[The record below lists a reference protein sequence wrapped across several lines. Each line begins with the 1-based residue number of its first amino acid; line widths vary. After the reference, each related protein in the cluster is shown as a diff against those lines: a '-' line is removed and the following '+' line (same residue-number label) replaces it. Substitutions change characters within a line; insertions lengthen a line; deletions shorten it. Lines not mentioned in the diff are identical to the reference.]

1 MGHLVELI
9 KAAGV
14 ICAVGLLGFVGVTT
28 IKDFKDRKEL
38 SEILDTDGD
47 GKLSYEEI
55 KKFYDETG
63 VNPYSIN
70 VLNSI
75 PITDVKK
82 FLRNYEL
89 VYKKKYDK

>member
-1 MGHLVELI
+1 MGLVELI
-9 KAAGV
+9 KAAGIV
-14 ICAVGLLGFVGVTT
+14 SVVGLLGFMGVTT

-55 KKFYDETG
+55 KKFYDEIG
-63 VNPYSIN
+63 VNPYSAR

-75 PITDVKK
+75 PITDVQK

-89 VYKKKYDK
+89 AYKKRK